1 MYFFFLVN
9 QLILLRFLTG
19 IWAKDYLQEEKSLQ
33 DSCSTSRRHQHGW
46 QIIKAGSLEDTA
58 QPADSSASQRVTF
71 LGGCLGAS
79 SRQFP
84 LVSASAG
91 QRGSLLWEWLFSV
104 FTVCM
109 LLGKEGP
116 SQSGLLPVWRNFLEG
131 WKLLTAAVC
140 GRVHAPAIA
149 WIFNI
154 RMVSLHWLAGY

>member
-9 QLILLRFLTG
+9 PLILLRFLTG

-33 DSCSTSRRHQHGW
+33 DICSTNRHHQHGW

-91 QRGSLLWEWLFSV
+91 QLGLLLWEWLFAV

-116 SQSGLLPVWRNFLEG
+116 VNLAYFLSEGTSLKDGNCSQQLCVD
-131 WKLLTAAVC
+131 
-140 GRVHAPAIA
+140 
-149 WIFNI
+149 
-154 RMVSLHWLAGY
+154 VSIPQQ